1 MASTAARI
9 EIALAAAIWFVA
21 AMVLLFAT
29 GDAFTDY
36 PLVIVAGFAVVF
48 FTLTLWLARRAARDQ
63 RWADA
68 GRTSF
73 GEFVDDNV
81 SIHTGTIAGR
91 EALIQIVMLPIVLAA
106 GATAIGI
113 IFRAGW

>member
-1 MASTAARI
+1 M
-9 EIALAAAIWFVA
+9 L
-21 AMVLLFAT
+21 LLFAT
-29 GDAFTDY
+29 GNAFTNY
-36 PLVIVAGFAVVF
+36 PLVVTAGFAVVF
-48 FTLTLWLARRAARDQ
+48 FTLTLSLSSRAAADK

-73 GEFVDDNV
+73 GEFVKDNV
-81 SIHTGTIAGR
+81 SIYTGTLAGR
-91 EALIQIVMLPIVLAA
+91 EALIQIVMLPIVLAI